1 MKILI
6 VQLAR
11 LGDIYQTWPAV
22 KAYHKIHPQAEI
34 HYLTRESFKDALVG
48 LNEVKKVKVLSMVQ
62 TLEPLIARNNLAETI
77 SKNENFVNDLIEE
90 NYDEV
95 FNLTYSAASASLC
108 SLLEEFSNAKVYG
121 YSRDE
126 NHYLKINDDIAEY
139 FYAQVGIGRNNRIHL
154 TDLFAWQMQVNLED
168 SDFDFTERN
177 REDLNLPIRN
187 ISKASAK
194 PIAIQVGASQKFK
207 SMSSSH
213 WIELIRQ
220 LSLKGYE
227 NFYLLGSPAEAEVAD
242 SICQAFPQGVVHNLV
257 GKFKIY
263 NHFEILSRCQMLIGA
278 DSAMIHMASLL
289 NVPCVNVSIG
299 AVNFWETGPRAK
311 NSYIAK
317 FLHADEIKIAE
328 IIQLVD
334 AVTLG
339 NEPSN
344 TIKTIEGCPSYFTQ
358 NTSKI
363 EEFSWSFVRA
373 LYMEAD
379 YPIVDD
385 LHSLKSFHSFF
396 ELNKMVLN
404 EIEQYSKSK
413 GESQSVHLDLLKS
426 MESTLDLLAQ
436 KSRATMPLW
445 NWIVGQRVRISH
457 LSGDLYVEKL
467 SSIHRIAESILK
479 LYVMDDLIEE
489 SSMVK

>member
-22 KAYHKIHPQAEI
+22 KAYHRNHPHVEI

-48 LNEVKKVKVLSMVQ
+48 LSEVKKVKVLSMVQ
-62 TLEPLIARNNLAETI
+62 TLEPLIAHNNLAETI
-77 SKNENFVNDLIEE
+77 TKNKNFIDDLIKE

-108 SLLEEFSNAKVYG
+108 ALLEEFTGAKVYG

-126 NHYLKINDDIAEY
+126 NYYLKINDDIAEY

-154 TDLFAWQMQVNLED
+154 TDLFAWQMQVNLEG
-168 SDFDFTERN
+168 SDFDFSERN
-177 REDLNLPIRN
+177 REDLNLPVQN
-187 ISKASAK
+187 ATPSSAR

-213 WIELIRQ
+213 WTELIRQ

-227 NFYLLGSPAEAEVAD
+227 NFYLLGSSGESEIANT
-242 SICQAFPQGVVHNLV
+242 ICQAFPQGVVNNLV

-278 DSAMIHMASLL
+278 DSSMIHMASLL

-317 FLHADEIKIAE
+317 FLHSDEIKIAE

-334 AVTLG
+334 AVALG
-339 NEPSN
+339 YEPSN
-344 TIKTIEGCPSYFTQ
+344 VIKSIEGCPSYFTQ

-363 EEFSWSFVRA
+363 EEFSWDFVRA

-404 EIEQYSKSK
+404 EIEQYSNSS
-413 GESQSVHLDLLKS
+413 GASQNVHLDLLKS

-457 LSGDLYVEKL
+457 LSGDVYVEKL

-479 LYVMDDLIEE
+479 LYVMDDLIVE
-489 SSMVK
+489 SSVVK

>member
-22 KAYHKIHPQAEI
+22 KAYHRNHPQVEI

-48 LNEVKKVKVLSMVQ
+48 LHEVKKVKVLSMVQ
-62 TLEPLIARNNLAETI
+62 TLEPLIARNNLVDTI
-77 SKNENFVNDLIEE
+77 SKNQNFVDDLIEE

-108 SLLEEFSNAKVYG
+108 SLLEEFSGAKVYG

-126 NHYLKINDDIAEY
+126 NYYLKINDDIAEY

-154 TDLFAWQMQVNLED
+154 TDLFAWQMQVNLEE
-168 SDFDFTERN
+168 SDFDFSDRN
-177 REDLNLPIRN
+177 RENLNLPL
-187 ISKASAK
+187 ISSSQNSTR
-194 PIAIQVGASQKFK
+194 PIAIHVGASQKFK
-207 SMSSSH
+207 SMSSMH
-213 WIELIRQ
+213 WTELIRQ

-227 NFYLLGSPAEAEVAD
+227 NFYLLGSPAESEMAD
-242 SICQAFPQGVVHNLV
+242 TISKSFPQGVVNNLV
-257 GKFKIY
+257 GKYKIY
-263 NHFEILSRCQMLIGA
+263 HHFEILSRCQMLIGA

-289 NVPCVNVSIG
+289 NLPCVNVSIG

-328 IIQLVD
+328 IIQFVD
-334 AVTLG
+334 AVALG
-339 NEPSN
+339 HEPSN
-344 TIKTIEGCPSYFTQ
+344 TIKTIVGCPSYFTQ

-363 EEFSWSFVRA
+363 EEFSWDFVRA

-404 EIEQYSKSK
+404 EIEQYSNSI
-413 GESQSVHLDLLKS
+413 GASQNVHLDLLKS

-457 LSGDLYVEKL
+457 LSGDVYVEKL

-479 LYVMDDLIEE
+479 LYVMDDLIVE
-489 SSMVK
+489 SSVVK